1 MFRKANNVFSVILD
15 DETIDS
21 VDLPTAG
28 TVMTDANLP
37 NGAIA
42 VVDLGMRLL
51 KAATYNALSDSDQF
65 MVIQGKGAG
74 NPMVKSPAITK
85 GNVTITSAA
94 HVASAQQITVI
105 GYNGASG
112 TLPSANNTSYYV
124 KVRKNDN
131 DAANRS
137 QPFSLFGQYETSGSA
152 SVTETAFGV
161 AENLVKNMKDEPA
174 NGYLSVEVLSNG
186 TAAVV
191 SDGSETQDAIVV
203 NGSTEITLVDT
214 GTSTAGDTAGIL
226 AAIPAGSFVN
236 IAGATYKVKSLN
248 ANVVTLTTPYVGA
261 SGTITGGTT
270 VASQFCELTT
280 ITATGLRLTGVEAP
294 FDVNKFRN
302 FYVNRFTATFSDE
315 DTLVTHVQGAREGIG
330 VWQRVALDEYMS
342 YGFDGMDGMIGVPP
356 TLRDQVVKI
365 PGVGGATA
373 AKAKYSV
380 VNISWTEDIDGLVSK
395 AGGKGNVLAYVNLD
409 GSGNLGGAG
418 STGET
423 FVGVFGIT
431 AADLDE

>member
-15 DETIDS
+15 DETILS
-21 VDLPTAG
+21 TALPAAG

-42 VVDLGMRLL
+42 AVDLGMRLL
-51 KAATYNALSDSDQF
+51 NAVTYNALSDSDQF

-74 NPMVKSPAITK
+74 NPMVKSPVLTK
-85 GNVTITSAA
+85 GKVKITSAA
-94 HVASAQQITVI
+94 HVASKQQITAI
-105 GYNGASG
+105 GYNGTTGS
-112 TLPSANNTSYYV
+112 LPAANNTSYYV
-124 KVRKNDN
+124 KIRKNDN

-152 SVTETAFGV
+152 TQEEL
-161 AENLVKNMKDEPA
+161 AEGLALNLVKNLSLEPA
-174 NGYLSVEVLSNG
+174 NRYIDVDVLMDEAG
-186 TAAVV
+186 VV
-191 SDGSETQDAIVV
+191 T
-203 NGSTEITLVDT
+203 T
-214 GTSTAGDTAGIL
+214 GTTTTYTVTYNSTVVGIDGTL
-226 AAIPAGSFVN
+226 
-236 IAGATYKVKSLN
+236 T
-248 ANVVTLTTPYVGA
+248 NVVVGDYVRLE
-261 SGTITGGTT
+261 GTT
-270 VASQFCELTT
+270 VASPVYKVTAYTASGSIVLDRPYTG
-280 ITATGLRLTGVEAP
+280 ATGTVAMANARVIASATAVAAEFGIRLRGTEAS

-315 DTLVTHVQGAREGIG
+315 DTLVTHVQGAREGVG

-342 YGFDGMDGMIGVPP
+342 YGFDGMNGMIGVPP

-418 STGET
+418 STGEA
-423 FVGVFGIT
+423 FVTVFGIT
-431 AADLDE
+431 AANLDEV

>member
-15 DETIDS
+15 DETKT
-21 VDLPTAG
+21 LALAPG

-42 VVDLGMRLL
+42 AVDLGMGLL
-51 KAATYNALSDSDQF
+51 NSSTYNALSDSDQF
-65 MVIQGKGAG
+65 MIIQGKGAG

-105 GYNGASG
+105 GYNGVSG
-112 TLPSANNTSYYV
+112 NLPSANNTSYYV

-174 NGYLSVEVLSNG
+174 NGYLSVEVLSDG
-186 TAAVV
+186 TMTTTGVNA
-191 SDGSETQDAIVV
+191 GVV
-203 NGSTEITLVDT
+203 NGSTTVTFASSVTIAA
-214 GTSTAGDTAGIL
+214 GTFL
-226 AAIPAGSFVN
+226 A
-236 IAGATYKVKSLN
+236 IAGATYKVKTG
-248 ANVVTLTTPYVGA
+248 VTAGTVISLTTPYAGA
-261 SGTITGGTT
+261 TATIIAGATYATNIGTL
-270 VASQFCELTT
+270 AS

-365 PGVGGATA
+365 PGVGGVTA
-373 AKAKYSV
+373 LTAKYSV
-380 VNISWTEDIDGLVSK
+380 VNFSWTEDIDGLVSK

-409 GSGNLGGAG
+409 SDGLLGTSGS
-418 STGET
+418 SGEK
-423 FVGVFGIT
+423 FVAVFGIT
-431 AADLDE
+431 PADLDE